1 MTNLCDNGCDLSL
14 VGESM
19 FDVVVAGAHETE
31 VTPSLCAANIDASQV
46 PSSRDYNLVNTLLK

>member
-46 PSSRDYNLVNTLLK
+46 PSSSDYNLVN